1 MIFNG
6 QFDFQGINLSGETL
20 GDLASAVEYAS
31 DAAIG
36 KLVKDTERYLERA
49 VSSPFAA
56 LREGLQLSSNGKEA
70 TVLKAQVLWGLLG
83 KNIITC
89 KCKLVFF
96 FGLNSFL
103 GLDYNEGFML
113 RFRTGSK
120 KWGTP

>member
-6 QFDFQGINLSGETL
+6 QFDFQGINFSGETL

-49 VSSPFAA
+49 AAPFAA

-70 TVLKAQVLWGLLG
+70 TVLKAQG
-83 KNIITC
+83 
-89 KCKLVFF
+89 
-96 FGLNSFL
+96 FL
-103 GLDYNEGFML
+103 GVAG
-113 RFRTGSK
+113 K
-120 KWGTP
+120 KHHQLQIQIGVFVD

>member
-1 MIFNG
+1 M
-6 QFDFQGINLSGETL
+6 

-36 KLVKDTERYLERA
+36 KLLKDTERYLERA

-70 TVLKAQVLWGLLG
+70 TVLKARFSGGLLG

-89 KCKLVFF
+89 KFKLVFF
-96 FGLNSFL
+96 
-103 GLDYNEGFML
+103 
-113 RFRTGSK
+113 
-120 KWGTP
+120 